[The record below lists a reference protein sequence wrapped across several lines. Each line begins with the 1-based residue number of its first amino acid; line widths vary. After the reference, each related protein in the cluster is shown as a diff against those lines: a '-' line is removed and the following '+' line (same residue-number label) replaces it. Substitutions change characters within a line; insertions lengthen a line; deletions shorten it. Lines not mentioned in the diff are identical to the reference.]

1 MVKRSAGGD
10 KNLEEIMTEVVDDI
24 KEQMLRTYKA
34 EDYEDQAIQAAK
46 RAEPILNMIANF
58 TKGDVK
64 NIAKEYTKSINALFK
79 GKQGTKPY
87 RIFSYGTDEVGRGK
101 IIKTID
107 RIQKDAN
114 MIVLKSLAK
123 TMSNLATGA
132 LEVKNNLTIT
142 QNFERMA
149 DLMKVITIKTKE
161 YMYAWGIDG
170 QLQQS
175 NVRVLDKLEAS
186 FYYY

>member
-1 MVKRSAGGD
+1 M
-10 KNLEEIMTEVVDDI
+10 
-24 KEQMLRTYKA
+24 
-34 EDYEDQAIQAAK
+34 AIQAAK
-46 RAEPILNMIANF
+46 RAEAILGMIANF
-58 TKGDVK
+58 TEGQVK

-79 GKQGTKPY
+79 GKQGSKPY
-87 RIFSYGTDEVGRGK
+87 RAYSYGPDSVGKGK

-107 RIQKDAN
+107 PIQKDAN

-161 YMYAWGIDG
+161 LIH
-170 QLQQS
+170 Q
-175 NVRVLDKLEAS
+175 VCC
-186 FYYY
+186 